1 MADHER
7 LDHAIEARTIEL
19 GISYVELADRA
30 GISDVSIRNL
40 RKGRANF
47 RPRNLRKLEIALEW
61 AAGSIAAV
69 LAGGDPTNDGAATTA
84 PPALSASDLIQMI
97 AETEDELAH
106 LNPRYESNRPLL
118 TKHLEQRLADLR
130 RQLDA
135 LSAQ

>member
-30 GISDVSIRNL
+30 GISDVSLRNL

-47 RPRNLRKLEIALEW
+47 RPRNVRKLEIALGWEP
-61 AAGSIAAV
+61 GSIAAV
-69 LAGGDPTNDGAATTA
+69 LAGGDPMVGEPADA
-84 PPALSASDLIQMI
+84 PISADDLTQLI
-97 AETEDELAH
+97 AETEDELLH
-106 LNPRYESNRPLL
+106 LNPKYESNRALL
-118 TKHLEQRLADLR
+118 TEHLEKRLADLR

-135 LSAQ
+135 LTQQ